1 MEDLIMHIST
11 DIQVARQKLLDSL
24 STVTQD
30 PLIIRA
36 FSRIPRHLFVPFDLH
51 DLAYEDTS
59 LPIGYDQTIS
69 QPSLLAYILNIL
81 NLSSTNHVLEVG
93 SGSGYLAALLSQ
105 LVTSVDTIEIIP
117 ELVNR
122 SIAVL
127 KSLNIQNVHIECK
140 DGAKGWPEHGP
151 FDAIIFSARVRKL
164 NPKIFDQLSPSGRLI
179 APIGDADDTRLILFT
194 RQNRQVTQEELIPVN
209 FVPLVNNVNLIY

>member
-1 MEDLIMHIST
+1 MEDLIMHLST

-24 STVTQD
+24 STATQD
-30 PLIIRA
+30 PLIINA
-36 FSRIPRHLFVPFDLH
+36 FSRVPRHLFVPSDLH

-59 LPIGYDQTIS
+59 LPIGYGQTIS

-81 NLSSTNHVLEVG
+81 RLSSNDHVLEVG
-93 SGSGYLAALLSQ
+93 SGSGYLAAILSQ
-105 LVTSVDTIEIIP
+105 LVTSVDAIEIIP

-140 DGAKGWPEHGP
+140 DGAKGWPEHSL

-164 NPKIFDQLSPSGRLI
+164 DPKIFDQLSPSGRLI
-179 APIGDADDTRLILFT
+179 APIGDVNDTRLILFT
-194 RQNRQVTQEELIPVN
+194 RQNGRVTQKELIPVS
-209 FVPLVNNVNLIY
+209 FVPLVNDANLIY